1 MGRPERPVDPADG
14 PVPRF
19 ANELR
24 ELRRAAGSPSY
35 RTMAK
40 HTGLSVTALSRA
52 ASGERLASA
61 AVVRAYAQACGAD
74 PDEWERRWEAVAEE
88 ARPAS
93 ARDGDSPYQGLAR
106 FEYGDRDRFF
116 GRERL
121 VEDVLALVAEHRFAV
136 LVGASGSGKSSLLR
150 AGLLP
155 RLASRGAEFRLI
167 TPGPRPAATHA
178 GLLDPPPD
186 GPERFVVVD
195 QFEEIFTR
203 CRDRADRW
211 RFVDRL
217 LAAREPAGRLR
228 VVVAVGGSF
237 HSLCTEHAGLAEAL
251 RTTALT
257 VRPMNRTELQEAVV
271 RPATAAGLRVE
282 RELTARVVE
291 EAADQPGALPML
303 SHALRETWRRRRSGV
318 LTLAAYEAAGGIHGA
333 IAAAA
338 EEVYGGLTPAQ
349 AATARRL
356 LLALIE
362 PGAGS
367 ADTRRPVS
375 RADLRE
381 WPDPE
386 VPEVL
391 QRLARARLVTLGQ
404 DSVELAHEALIT
416 RWPRLQGWIDA
427 HRERLAEHR
436 RLSEAARLWQERRH
450 DSGNLY
456 RGAQLA
462 VADVLF
468 GRGVNDHDLTGR
480 ERAFLSASRVARRMD
495 GWTAGRIRSRT
506 RGLAVALSV
515 VLAAL
520 LVAGQLAWQRGN
532 AADLEHLRAGA
543 LQAAALA
550 GRTQSTDPRTA
561 ALLSVAAWRL
571 APSPVS
577 RAALL
582 SALAEPEDDV
592 FTGPVPGENGGAFLA
607 DSGRTLLVAGAGSWS
622 TWDVTGH
629 RRTGAGTLPDAQVT
643 AADPTGRTVLLAGPG
658 GRRPWR
664 LPEGTGRR
672 APADGEV
679 LGFGADGH
687 SYVVREAGADP
698 GVRLRAVDDGSTL
711 FRTAAADAYPVPS
724 PDHRLVAVCR
734 PGRSLELRD
743 TVRGTVR
750 HGGWQGLR
758 TPDCSPGT
766 VALGAGG
773 TRLAAASDTGAGVWD
788 TTTGRRLAALTGSG
802 LRHLALTADGAS
814 LAAAGPDGV
823 TVWRISA
830 PGMPVLRQ
838 PVPGGPI
845 TDLAWDVNGSVLR
858 YLAGSTVHTLD
869 LSTALTTPWRARPLD
884 AVLLS
889 PDGRL
894 LAAVER
900 TATGY
905 RLRLAR
911 TSSGR
916 TVAVL
921 PFSTRSLDTS
931 HVLLAFS
938 PDSRAIAYG
947 ATVAARVAPSEG
959 GASGGASGGVSTAA
973 PGAGAGGASGG
984 ASEGGASTGGASG
997 GVAAGGASAG
1007 AAGGGLSEGGAS
1019 SGVSTAAPTA
1029 GAGGA
1034 AATAGAG
1041 GSAAGVGAGGAAAT
1055 AGTDGAAAG
1064 VGAGGS
1070 AAGVGA
1076 GGAAPGAG
1084 RGGVA
1089 PTAGAG
1095 GAAATAGAGGVAA
1108 GVGPGGAVPTAR
1120 FTVRDTLPGGHA
1132 GTSFDVTGPAAATAR
1147 AIALTPKGRHLLVG
1161 WVEPAGTVVPQ
1172 MWDTA
1177 RRTRAAGR
1185 DVGEAA
1191 VRAAMSSGFS
1201 GRTAVPPDGP
1211 NPRTPLTE
1219 GRGSYDLALSRDGR
1233 LLATG
1238 GAFGTVTV
1246 SDTAG
1251 ADGPVAVIPGPP
1263 DTTGCAR
1270 CARISALAFSRDATT
1285 LAVAYGDGVLRLWDL
1300 ALDRPLGGSPTT
1312 PGDVIDSLAF
1322 GPDGYLYAAGPHVP
1336 VQAYAVGPA
1345 QVAARLCARA
1355 GGTLTAAQWRR
1366 YLPDVPYRRVC
1377 GGPEPDDTGTG
1388 TLATLAQPTRTPPAA
1403 TASPAAAARTPSP
1416 RPRSPHGPGRR
1427 HPTPHRTA
1435 TGQKREHGP
1444 HGHRSGHRRDDRPA
1458 AHGPR
1463 GGPTDTD
1470 HPDGHRPSN
1479 D

>member
-1 MGRPERPVDPADG
+1 MGRPERPVDPDDG

-19 ANELR
+19 AHELR
-24 ELRRAAGSPSY
+24 ALRRAAGSPSY

-61 AVVRAYAQACGAD
+61 AVVRAYARACGAD

-93 ARDGDSPYQGLAR
+93 AQDGDSPYQGLAR
-106 FEYGDRDRFF
+106 FEYADRDRFF

-121 VEDVLALVAEHRFAV
+121 VEDALTLAVEHRFAV
-136 LVGASGSGKSSLLR
+136 LVGTSGSGKSSLLR

-155 RLASRGAEFRLI
+155 RLEARGTEFRLI
-167 TPGPRPAATHA
+167 TPGRRPAATHER
-178 GLLDPPPD
+178 LLDPPPD

-195 QFEEIFTR
+195 QFEEIFTL

-237 HSLCTEHAGLAEAL
+237 HSLCTAHAGLAEAL

-257 VRPMNRTELQEAVV
+257 VRPMNRAELQEAVV

-282 RELTARVVE
+282 RELTARIIE

-318 LTLAAYEAAGGIHGA
+318 LTLTAYEAAGGIHGA

-338 EEVYGGLTPAQ
+338 EEVYGGLSPAQ

-362 PGAGS
+362 PGTGT

-404 DSVELAHEALIT
+404 ESIELAHEALIT
-416 RWPRLQGWIDA
+416 RWPRLQAWIDA

-436 RLSEAARLWQERRH
+436 RLSEAARIWQERRH

-480 ERAFLSASRVARRMD
+480 ERAFLSASRVARRME

-532 AADLEHLRAGA
+532 AADLERLRAGA

-571 APSPVS
+571 APSSVS

-592 FTGPVPGENGGAFLA
+592 FTGPVPGESGGAFLA

-629 RRTGAGTLPDAQVT
+629 RRTGSGTLPDAQVA
-643 AADPTGRTVLLAGPG
+643 AADPAGRTVLLADPG
-658 GRRPWR
+658 GWRLWR
-664 LPEGTGRR
+664 LPGATGRR
-672 APADGEV
+672 APAGGHV

-687 SYVVREAGADP
+687 SYVVREAGAGP

-711 FRTAAADAYPVPS
+711 FRTAAVDAYPVPS
-724 PDHRLVAVCR
+724 PDDRLVAVCR

-743 TVRGTVR
+743 TARGAVR

-758 TPDCSPGT
+758 TPDCSSGT

-773 TRLAAASDTGAGVWD
+773 TRLAAASATGAGVWD
-788 TTTGRRLAALTGSG
+788 TTTGRRLADLTGSG
-802 LRHLALTADGAS
+802 LQHLAFTADGAS

-830 PGMPVLRQ
+830 PGIPVLRQ
-838 PVPGGPI
+838 PVPGGPV
-845 TDLAWDVNGSVLR
+845 TDLAWDVDGSVLR
-858 YLAGSTVHTLD
+858 YLAGSSVHTLD
-869 LSTALTTPWRARPLD
+869 LSTVLTAPWRARPLD

-911 TSSGR
+911 TRTGR
-916 TVAVL
+916 TIAVL
-921 PFSTRSLDTS
+921 PFSTRSLGTS
-931 HVLLAFS
+931 RVLLAFS
-938 PDSRAIAYG
+938 PDSRAVAYG
-947 ATVAARVAPSEG
+947 AAVAARVAPSAGGSRGAVSEG
-959 GASGGASGGVSTAA
+959 GSSGA
-973 PGAGAGGASGG
+973 PSAGGASG
-984 ASEGGASTGGASG
+984 A
-997 GVAAGGASAG
+997 
-1007 AAGGGLSEGGAS
+1007 
-1019 SGVSTAAPTA
+1019 VS
-1029 GAGGA
+1029 GGA
-1034 AATAGAG
+1034 ASGAVG
-1041 GSAAGVGAGGAAAT
+1041 RAAPAAGV
-1055 AGTDGAAAG
+1055 DGAT
-1064 VGAGGS
+1064 
-1070 AAGVGA
+1070 
-1076 GGAAPGAG
+1076 PGAG
-1084 RGGVA
+1084 RSGS
-1089 PTAGAG
+1089 
-1095 GAAATAGAGGVAA
+1095 
-1108 GVGPGGAVPTAR
+1108 VPTAR

-1132 GTSFDVTGPAAATAR
+1132 GTSFEVTGPAAATAR
-1147 AIALTPKGRHLLVG
+1147 AIALTPKGRQLLVG
-1161 WVEPAGTVVPQ
+1161 WVGPAGTVVPQ
-1172 MWDTA
+1172 MWDTV

-1191 VRAAMSSGFS
+1191 VRAALSSGFS

-1238 GAFGTVTV
+1238 GAYGTVTV
-1246 SDTAG
+1246 SDIG
-1251 ADGPVAVIPGPP
+1251 RSDGPVAVVPGPP
-1263 DTTGCAR
+1263 DTTGCAL
-1270 CARISALAFSRDATT
+1270 CARITALAFSRDATT
-1285 LAVAYGDGVLRLWDL
+1285 LAVAYGSGALRLWDL

-1355 GGTLTAAQWRR
+1355 DGTLTAAQWRR

-1377 GGPEPDDTGTG
+1377 AGPDPEEAGTG
-1388 TLATLAQPTRTPPAA
+1388 APTALAPPSRTPPAA
-1403 TASPAAAARTPSP
+1403 TASPAAAALTPSP
-1416 RPRSPHGPGRR
+1416 RPDRRPRSPHGPGRQ
-1427 HPTPHRTA
+1427 HPNPHRTA
-1435 TGQKREHGP
+1435 TDPPPTGRAPEHRPRAHRPDTRPTTHGRAHP
-1444 HGHRSGHRRDDRPA
+1444 DHPVGHRATAG
-1458 AHGPR
+1458 
-1463 GGPTDTD
+1463 
-1470 HPDGHRPSN
+1470 
-1479 D
+1479 

>member
-1 MGRPERPVDPADG
+1 MGRPERPVDPDDG

-24 ELRRAAGSPSY
+24 ALRRAAGSPSY

-61 AVVRAYAQACGAD
+61 AVVRAYARACGAD
-74 PDEWERRWEAVAEE
+74 PEEWERRWEAVAEE
-88 ARPAS
+88 ARSPS

-106 FEYGDRDRFF
+106 FDYGDRDRFF

-121 VEDVLALVAEHRFAV
+121 VEEALELAVEHRFAV
-136 LVGASGSGKSSLLR
+136 LVGTSGSGKSSLLR

-155 RLASRGAEFRLI
+155 RLEALARERGSGAEPRGMEFRGVEFRLI
-167 TPGPRPAATHA
+167 TPGPRPAATHDRF
-178 GLLDPPPD
+178 LDPPPD

-195 QFEEIFTR
+195 QFEEIFTL

-217 LAAREPAGRLR
+217 LAAREPGGRLR

-237 HSLCTEHAGLAEAL
+237 HSLCTAHAGLAEAL

-257 VRPMNRTELQEAVV
+257 VRPMNRAELQEAVV

-282 RELTARVVE
+282 RELTARIIE

-338 EEVYGGLTPAQ
+338 EEVYGGLTAAQ

-362 PGAGS
+362 PGAGT
-367 ADTRRPVS
+367 ADTRRPLS

-404 DSVELAHEALIT
+404 ESVELAHEALIT
-416 RWPRLQGWIDA
+416 RWPRLQAWIDA
-427 HRERLAEHR
+427 NRERLAEHR
-436 RLSEAARLWQERRH
+436 RLSEAARIWQERRY

-456 RGAQLA
+456 RGTQLT

-468 GRGVNDHDLTGR
+468 GRGVSDHDLTGR
-480 ERAFLSASRVARRMD
+480 ERAFLSASRVARRME
-495 GWTAGRIRSRT
+495 GWTAGRTRSRM
-506 RGLAVALSV
+506 RGLAAALTV
-515 VLAAL
+515 VLVGL

-592 FTGPVPGENGGAFLA
+592 FTGPVPGESGGAFLT

-629 RRTGAGTLPDAQVT
+629 RRTGSGTLPDAQVT

-658 GRRPWR
+658 GRRLWQ
-664 LPEGTGRR
+664 LPGATGRR
-672 APADGEV
+672 VPVGGRV

-698 GVRLRAVDDGSTL
+698 GVRLSAADDGRTL
-711 FRTAAADAYPVPS
+711 FRTAARDAYPVPS

-734 PGRSLELRD
+734 PGRPPEVWD
-743 TVRGTVR
+743 TAQGAVR
-750 HGGWQGLR
+750 HGGWQGVR
-758 TPDCSPGT
+758 TPDCSSGA

-773 TRLAAASDTGAGVWD
+773 TRLAAASGTGVGVWD
-788 TTTGRRLAALTGSG
+788 TTTGRRLADLTGPG
-802 LRHLALTADGAS
+802 VRHLAFTADGAS

-830 PGMPVLRQ
+830 PGIPVLRQ
-838 PVPGGPI
+838 PVPGGPV
-845 TDLAWDVNGSVLR
+845 TDLAWDVDGSVLR
-858 YLAGSTVHTLD
+858 CLAGSTVHTLD
-869 LSTALTTPWRARPLD
+869 LSGALTARWRTRPLD

-905 RLRLAR
+905 RLRLVR
-911 TSSGR
+911 TRTGR
-916 TVAVL
+916 TVAEL
-921 PFSTRSLDTS
+921 PFSTSSLAS
-931 HVLLAFS
+931 SRVLLAFS

-947 ATVAARVAPSEG
+947 AVAAARLAPSG
-959 GASGGASGGVSTAA
+959 PATDGAAADGAAAGSAASGAVPSAGASGALSGVGSVGGAPT
-973 PGAGAGGASGG
+973 AGAGRS
-984 ASEGGASTGGASG
+984 
-997 GVAAGGASAG
+997 
-1007 AAGGGLSEGGAS
+1007 L
-1019 SGVSTAAPTA
+1019 PTA

-1034 AATAGAG
+1034 
-1041 GSAAGVGAGGAAAT
+1041 
-1055 AGTDGAAAG
+1055 
-1064 VGAGGS
+1064 
-1070 AAGVGA
+1070 
-1076 GGAAPGAG
+1076 
-1084 RGGVA
+1084 
-1089 PTAGAG
+1089 
-1095 GAAATAGAGGVAA
+1095 
-1108 GVGPGGAVPTAR
+1108 VPVAR
-1120 FTVRDTLPGGHA
+1120 FTVRDTSSAAHA
-1132 GTSFDVTGPAAATAR
+1132 GTSFDVTGPATATAR
-1147 AIALTPKGRHLLVG
+1147 AIALTPKGRRLLVG
-1161 WVEPAGTVVPQ
+1161 WAEPAGTIVPQ

-1211 NPRTPLTE
+1211 NPRAPLTE
-1219 GRGSYDLALSRDGR
+1219 GRGTYDLALSRDGR
-1233 LLATG
+1233 YLATG

-1246 SDTAG
+1246 SDTG
-1251 ADGPVAVIPGPP
+1251 RADGPVAVIPGPP
-1263 DTTGCAR
+1263 ATTGCAP
-1270 CARISALAFSRDATT
+1270 CTRITALAFSRDATT
-1285 LAVAYGDGVLRLWDL
+1285 LAVAYGSGALRLWDL
-1300 ALDRPLGGSPTT
+1300 TLDRLLGGSPTT

-1322 GPDGYLYAAGPHVP
+1322 GPDGYLYAAGPHVS
-1336 VQAYAVGPA
+1336 VQAYAIGPA

-1355 GGTLTAAQWRR
+1355 RGTLTVAEWRR

-1377 GGPEPDDTGTG
+1377 EGPGPDDGSPRPAADAGAGTA
-1388 TLATLAQPTRTPPAA
+1388 TVLAEPTRKPPAA
-1403 TASPAAAARTPSP
+1403 TASPAAAATRTPSP
-1416 RPRSPHGPGRR
+1416 LPDPRPWSSHGRGR
-1427 HPTPHRTA
+1427 HLPNPHRTA
-1435 TGQKREHGP
+1435 AGPSTAGRSRERGP
-1444 HGHRSGHRRDDRPA
+1444 RGHRSDDRPA
-1458 AHGPR
+1458 GHGPPGAR
-1463 GGPTDTD
+1463 TDAD
-1470 HPDGHRPSN
+1470 RPGGHRASGG
-1479 D
+1479 